1 LDSLQIFRSG
11 QVDFSTRVVPGRQ
24 VKKGLHEPKAK
35 KCIVTGERAARDLKN
50 LRGCNGMKQYRIG
63 PIHFVFLWIVF
74 GVGAASAAA
83 LDAPQTLHHPRYK
96 TGSHLSTTHRAV
108 VHTGTAT
115 ASRTSTTHAS
125 GKRTSTLHRRYASRS
140 GVRVAGRTSAASHL
154 AATSGAHLRTV
165 SLHRHRYYERF
176 TANSFVTE
184 AVGADDITTGED
196 PVVRQ
201 AAIDALGDMN
211 GTAVVIN
218 PANGRILAMVNQKL
232 ALSPGAEPCS
242 TIKLTVALA
251 ALSESLVTNDTMV
264 QLAGFRMNM
273 TQALAKSNNLYFE
286 ELGRELGF
294 DRVRHYATQFGLGEL
309 AGYNIAGEQLGEY
322 PDQAIPESEGG
333 VGRMCSFG
341 QGVSLTPLQLGAFVA
356 AIANGGTLYYLQHPT
371 TPEAIANFEPRVKR
385 TLDIARYLPDL
396 EDGMAGAV
404 EYGTARRL
412 RANFRELPI
421 FGKTGTCSNDGTR
434 FGWFAAYSESPQGGL
449 VTVFF
454 LEGGRAT
461 FGPRAAELTGAFYA
475 NLWDRDYFG
484 EKNQEAVS
492 APDQTRPHG
501 AMLPVSANGAAAVAH
516 Q

>member
-1 LDSLQIFRSG
+1 
-11 QVDFSTRVVPGRQ
+11 
-24 VKKGLHEPKAK
+24 
-35 KCIVTGERAARDLKN
+35 
-50 LRGCNGMKQYRIG
+50 MKQLRIRS
-63 PIHFVFLWIVF
+63 IYLFVFIF
-74 GVGAASAAA
+74 SMSAACAAA
-83 LDAPQTLHHPRYK
+83 LDAPQPLHHSRSK
-96 TGSHLSTTHRAV
+96 TESRVTATRRSSTSGYPVHSGVSH
-108 VHTGTAT
+108 AT
-115 ASRTSTTHAS
+115 ASRTSVARS
-125 GKRTSTLHRRYASRS
+125 RYAGRHSTRVT
-140 GVRVAGRTSAASHL
+140 GTRVAGRSTTASHL
-154 AATSGAHLRTV
+154 TATAGAR
-165 SLHRHRYYERF
+165 LHSASYRRIHHYYERF
-176 TANSFVTE
+176 TASSFIQGE
-184 AVGADDITTGED
+184 NGAGDNTAGED

-218 PANGRILAMVNQKL
+218 PKTGRILAMVNQKL

-251 ALSESLVTNDTMV
+251 ALSESLVTSDTMV
-264 QLAGFRMNM
+264 QLPGFRMNM

-309 AGYNIAGEQLGEY
+309 AGYNIAGEQLGTY
-322 PDQAIPESEGG
+322 PDQAIPESQGG
-333 VGRMCSFG
+333 VARMCSFG

-371 TPEAIANFEPRVKR
+371 TPEDIAAFEPRIKR
-385 TLDIARYLPDL
+385 TLNIARYVPDL

-475 NLWDRDYFG
+475 NLWDHNYFG
-484 EKNQEAVS
+484 EADQEAKSSPTGTPVHVTTLQSPATSDS
-492 APDQTRPHG
+492 AAPAQ
-501 AMLPVSANGAAAVAH
+501 
-516 Q
+516 